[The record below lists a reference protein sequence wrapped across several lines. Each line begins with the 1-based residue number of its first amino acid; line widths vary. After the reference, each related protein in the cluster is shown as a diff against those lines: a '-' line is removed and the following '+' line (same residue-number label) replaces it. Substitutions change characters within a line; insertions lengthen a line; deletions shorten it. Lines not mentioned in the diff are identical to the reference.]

1 MVFQRGTWVAGSIL
15 LAVVIGSTAMVEAW
29 NANANA
35 NSNANTKINGKAG
48 QQKRREFLSL
58 FARTTTGA
66 AIIGVSTGT
75 LLAPGSTSA
84 IQATTT
90 TTTTPWKSGSIYTP
104 PRGSLVG
111 RVVLITGASSGL
123 GLESMKRL
131 AAAGATVVGTAR
143 STSKSEAT
151 IRQLKEYL
159 KQRTIQNP
167 NIYCLELDLDTLQS
181 VRSFPKRYE
190 KALSGRK
197 IDVLINNAGV
207 AAIPKREITNDG
219 FEKTFQSNHLGPFVL
234 TACLFP
240 LLNRDANADTR
251 VINVASTAH
260 NLAGLTDGNKQ
271 AGLDLN
277 NLNGEL
283 AYNADGWGAYGNSK
297 LESILFSREL
307 QKRADRAG
315 LQWLTVNSL
324 HPGHVGTD
332 IWRNTYVA
340 SSHTTRSFSLQS
352 LASKVF
358 YRSTLST
365 EEGANTQV
373 FLAAASSGA
382 TQKGVYY
389 DEHGSIPKLKA
400 FARDETKAQLL
411 WDISEELSGKTF
423 AVR

>member
-1 MVFQRGTWVAGSIL
+1 MIFQRGTWVAGWIL
-15 LAVVIGSTAMVEAW
+15 LAVVIGSSVMVEAW
-29 NANANA
+29 NANANSNTNA
-35 NSNANTKINGKAG
+35 NTKINTKINGKAG
-48 QQKRREFLSL
+48 PQKRRDFLSRV
-58 FARTTTGA
+58 ARTTMGA
-66 AIIGVSTGT
+66 SIIGVSTGT

-84 IQATTT
+84 IQAA
-90 TTTTPWKSGSIYTP
+90 TTTPWKSGSIYTP
-104 PRGSLVG
+104 PQGSLTG

-159 KQRTIQNP
+159 EQRTIQNP
-167 NIYCLELDLDTLQS
+167 NVFCLELDLDTLQS

-219 FEKTFQSNHLGPFVL
+219 FEKTFQSNHLGSFVL

-251 VINVASTAH
+251 IINVASKAH
-260 NLAGLTDGNKQ
+260 SFAGLGNKQ

-283 AYNADGWGAYGNSK
+283 AYNAGGWGAYGNSK
-297 LESILFSREL
+297 LENILFAREL

-324 HPGHVGTD
+324 HPGVVGTD
-332 IWRNTYVA
+332 IWRNSYVA
-340 SSHTTRSFSLQS
+340 SSQTTRSFSLQS
-352 LASKVF
+352 LASKAF
-358 YRSTLST
+358 YGSTLST

-373 FLAAASSGA
+373 FLAAASSDA
-382 TQKGVYY
+382 IQKGVYY

-400 FARDETKAQLL
+400 FAQDENKAQLL
-411 WDISEELSGKTF
+411 WDISEELSGTTF